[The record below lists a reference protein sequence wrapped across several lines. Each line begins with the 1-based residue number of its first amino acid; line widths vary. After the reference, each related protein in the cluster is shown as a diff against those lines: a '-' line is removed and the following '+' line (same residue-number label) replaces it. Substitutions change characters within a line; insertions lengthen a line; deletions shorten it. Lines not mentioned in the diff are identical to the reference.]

1 MSAHDLAK
9 VSTGFT
15 ATACAAA
22 SASSDL
28 EDIKS
33 DALTENV
40 PSTLSERIARLESQM
55 ATVMSSLSTTAG
67 ILNTLVSK
75 KGE

>member
-1 MSAHDLAK
+1 MSEHDLAK
-9 VSTGFT
+9 VSSDLT
-15 ATACAAA
+15 AAACAAA

-28 EDIKS
+28 EGIKS

-55 ATVMSSLSTTAG
+55 ATVMISLSTNAG
-67 ILNTLVSK
+67 ILSTLVSK

>member
-1 MSAHDLAK
+1 MSEHDLAK
-9 VSTGFT
+9 VSSDLT
-15 ATACAAA
+15 AAACAAA

-28 EDIKS
+28 EGIKS

-55 ATVMSSLSTTAG
+55 ATVMSSLSTNAG
-67 ILNTLVSK
+67 ILSTLVSK

>member
-9 VSTGFT
+9 VSRGLT

-28 EDIKS
+28 EGIKS
-33 DALTENV
+33 DATMEMT

-55 ATVMSSLSTTAG
+55 ATVTSSLSTMNG
-67 ILNTLVSK
+67 ILSTLVSK

>member
-1 MSAHDLAK
+1 MSEHDLAK
-9 VSTGFT
+9 AS
-15 ATACAAA
+15 CAAA
-22 SASSDL
+22 SASSEL
-28 EDIKS
+28 EGIKS
-33 DALTENV
+33 DAVTQDV
-40 PSTLSERIARLESQM
+40 PSTLSERVARLESQM